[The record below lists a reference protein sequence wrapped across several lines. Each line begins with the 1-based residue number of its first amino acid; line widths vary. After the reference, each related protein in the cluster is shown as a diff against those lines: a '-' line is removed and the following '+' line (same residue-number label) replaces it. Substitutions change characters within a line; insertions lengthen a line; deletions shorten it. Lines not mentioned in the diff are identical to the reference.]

1 MNGHGILVNGTDE
14 PLRIDGTGTW
24 VAHGFTATGLLP
36 ANLTQVAV
44 FKNRLFF
51 LEKDSG
57 QSLVRRSER
66 HHRPFAQVQPRAWST
81 SRAVTALRSEALT
94 LDTGV
99 GVDDLLAICMSRG
112 DVLIYA
118 GTDPSTANAWQ
129 ISGQYKLGPVIGDRP
144 LVKLGGD
151 LIAIT
156 SDGYIPLLQFL
167 GAGREQ
173 RQLAISDKIAPT
185 VTQAVSSFGSTAG
198 WQSIL
203 FSEANW
209 LLFNVPEDDGGSRFI
224 QHVQN
229 VQTGAWC
236 SFRGMNARC
245 WETFKGRLYFGTG
258 AGKVM
263 QADTGGA
270 DGETSIRGIVRS
282 AYNYLQSPYDKQFR
296 LLRAHIESGAAGS
309 QVQIG
314 ASVDFDRNLPVLVPG
329 SITQA
334 GTPWDT
340 AAWDTFS
347 WGSGL
352 GRFRHWRGVNVK
364 GAAISVHI
372 SSFTRVDQVSWFSSD
387 VVYDQVTGAIANTG

>member
-1 MNGHGILVNGTDE
+1 M
-14 PLRIDGTGTW
+14 
-24 VAHGFTATGLLP
+24 
-36 ANLTQVAV
+36 
-44 FKNRLFF
+44 
-51 LEKDSG
+51 
-57 QSLVRRSER
+57 
-66 HHRPFAQVQPRAWST
+66 
-81 SRAVTALRSEALT
+81 
-94 LDTGV
+94 
-99 GVDDLLAICMSRG
+99 
-112 DVLIYA
+112 LIYA

-129 ISGQYKLGPVIGDRP
+129 ISGKYKLGTVIGDRP
-144 LVKLGGD
+144 FVKLGGD

-185 VTQAVSSFGSTAG
+185 VTQAVSFFGSVRG
-198 WQSIL
+198 WQAIL

-209 LLFNVPEDDGGSRFI
+209 LLFNVPEDDGGSRFT

-245 WETFKGRLYFGTG
+245 WETYKGKIYFGSD

-270 DGETSIRGIVRS
+270 DGDTSIRGLVRS

-314 ASVDFDRNLPVLVPG
+314 ASVDFDRGLPPLAPG
-329 SITQA
+329 TITQA
-334 GTPWDT
+334 GTAWDT
-340 AAWDTFS
+340 AAWDTFE

-352 GRFRHWRGVNVK
+352 GRFQALAWRQCEG
-364 GAAISVHI
+364 IS
-372 SSFTRVDQVSWFSSD
+372 DQRPHFELHADGSNKLV
-387 VVYDQVTGAIANTG
+387 

>member
-1 MNGHGILVNGTDE
+1 M
-14 PLRIDGTGTW
+14 
-24 VAHGFTATGLLP
+24 
-36 ANLTQVAV
+36 

-51 LEKDSG
+51 LEKDSA
-57 QSLVRRSER
+57 SLWYGDLNAITGPLHEFNLGLVNESGGNC
-66 HHRPFAQVQPRAWST
+66 RALGS
-81 SRAVTALRSEALT
+81 LT

-185 VTQAVSSFGSTAG
+185 VTQAVSSFGSVAG
-198 WQSIL
+198 WQAIL

-209 LLFNVPEDDGGSRFI
+209 LLFNLPEDDGGSRFI

-245 WETFKGRLYFGTG
+245 WETFKGKLYFGST
-258 AGKVM
+258 AGLVM
-263 QADTGGA
+263 QANTGGA
-270 DGETSIRGIVRS
+270 DGDASISGLVRS

-314 ASVDFDRNLPVLVPG
+314 ASVDFDRSVPVLSPG
-329 SITQA
+329 TITQA
-334 GTPWDT
+334 GTAWDT
-340 AAWDTFS
+340 AAWDTFE

-352 GRFRHWRGVNVK
+352 ARFRHWRGVNVK

-372 SSFTRVDQVSWFSSD
+372 SSFTRTDQVSWFSSD
-387 VVYDQVTGAIANTG
+387 VVYDQVTGAISETG